1 LFVKYKMAFI
11 SSILWEKKSFKI
23 TNVQKKKKL
32 ENSTKISLTMSS
44 ESAKEQNDLN
54 NQTDAKI
61 PGKIKLSELEIAER
75 EKNLRMLSEKWKKE
89 RISKEEIER
98 KLFGF
103 TKNSEILNGRMAMFF
118 LTTGILTELWTK
130 QSIVSQIDTMVR
142 TLGLL

>member
-1 LFVKYKMAFI
+1 MRTRVGPAHGHSAADCQNRPYL
-11 SSILWEKKSFKI
+11 
-23 TNVQKKKKL
+23 KL